1 MPFIGSDARAR
12 KLAAMLD
19 HMAGEADIARW
30 EAAQGRDAVFEAL
43 RTRGLRVAYVS
54 NTLTSP
60 TQMRRRLAE
69 FGLLEHAEVAVFSV
83 EHRIR
88 KPNPEIYRVAL
99 RSLGLEP
106 EDCLF
111 VGDRVREDIRGPRAV
126 GMSAI
131 LTHEFRQE
139 DSGDAEPLAVLSHL
153 ADLLP
158 LLDSH

>member
-1 MPFIGSDARAR
+1 MQKSQAEII
-12 KLAAMLD
+12 
-19 HMAGEADIARW
+19 GEAEEAKTTQMQTARDS
-30 EAAQGRDAVFEAL
+30 APSR
-43 RTRGLRVAYVS
+43 
-54 NTLTSP
+54 P
-60 TQMRRRLAE
+60 KMRRRLKE
-69 FGLLEHAEVAVFSV
+69 FGLLDQAEVAVFSV
-83 EHRIR
+83 EHRVR